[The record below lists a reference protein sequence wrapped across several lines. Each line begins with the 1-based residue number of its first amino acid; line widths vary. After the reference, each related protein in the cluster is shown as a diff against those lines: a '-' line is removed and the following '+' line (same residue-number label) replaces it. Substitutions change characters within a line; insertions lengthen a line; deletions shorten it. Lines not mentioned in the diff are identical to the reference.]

1 MFLTKISA
9 FFVVGIILLVE
20 TISTAAISSTNTNNC
35 YKYMVPK
42 APKNDTEPK
51 YQLGSQQ
58 MFNVAQWKSR
68 YNQNQTSAK

>member
-20 TISTAAISSTNTNNC
+20 TTSTAAISSTNTTNC

-58 MFNVAQWKSR
+58 MFNIAQWKSR
-68 YNQNQTSAK
+68 YRNQTSAP